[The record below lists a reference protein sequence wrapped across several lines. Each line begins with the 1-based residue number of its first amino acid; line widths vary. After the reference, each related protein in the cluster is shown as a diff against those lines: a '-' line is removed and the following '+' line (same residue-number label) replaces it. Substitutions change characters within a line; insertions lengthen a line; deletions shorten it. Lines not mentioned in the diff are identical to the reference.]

1 MNDNTEVRDELARL
15 AGWRFV
21 QSTDTAAFPHWVND
35 DGSPCLDAESEYV
48 HPIPNTL
55 DEAAKLHS
63 DWGWNEVV
71 FAPGGRRAT
80 ASAYRKSTTG
90 MRTSGFQLDEKAAR
104 FCVRLAVEKI
114 EHERRGG
121 QP

>member
-15 AGWRFV
+15 AFWCKPDPERGRRFWYNEK
-21 QSTDTAAFPHWVND
+21 TAQHSAD
-35 DGSPCLDAESEYV
+35 

-55 DEAAKLHS
+55 DEASKLHP

-71 FAPGGRRAT
+71 FAAGGSRAT
-80 ASAYRKSTTG
+80 ASAYRKSTPG
-90 MRTSGFQLDEKAAR
+90 MQTSGFQFDEKAAR
-104 FCVRLAVEKI
+104 FCVRLGVEKI